1 MNATQPILAS
11 RHRSRHFGGFTTQRR
26 VDMIIGKFQQD
37 EGVFVG
43 TIIGFDAPAPV
54 RIAKTDLKGID
65 YTVTVTGRAS
75 TSASPGKK
83 KSAKGNDY
91 LSIKLDNPFL
101 SAPVNCA
108 LVKQSDGYALIW
120 EREKPK
126 AESAAE

>member
-1 MNATQPILAS
+1 
-11 RHRSRHFGGFTTQRR
+11 
-26 VDMIIGKFQQD
+26 MIIGKFQQED
-37 EGVFVG
+37 GVYLG
-43 TIIGFDAPAPV
+43 TLLWFLGAEQV
-54 RIAKTDLKGID
+54 RIARTDLKGID
-65 YTVTVTGRAS
+65 YTVTMAGAGLDLGI
-75 TSASPGKK
+75 AWQK

-101 SAPVNCA
+101 AAPVNCA

>member
-1 MNATQPILAS
+1 
-11 RHRSRHFGGFTTQRR
+11 
-26 VDMIIGKFQQD
+26 MIIGKFQQVED
-37 EGVFVG
+37 VFIGTLVG
-43 TIIGFDAPAPV
+43 FGGTAPV

-65 YTVTVTGRAS
+65 YTVTVTGSSLDLGIAWQ
-75 TSASPGKK
+75 K

-120 EREKPK
+120 DREKPK